1 MHFLRV
7 CTFCI
12 VFLIMVILLWR
23 RKKVVC
29 LRSKCTGWECK
40 HIITNV
46 PFLNEEECYKL
57 RKDADAKF
65 NIPVNHGKGYRTL
78 DTVDMEYDYQIDYT
92 FEEFKKIVGK
102 KADKIFELP
111 YLLNIPKKYTFYLD
125 NEHKNKE
132 IEEKYK
138 DNIIVR
144 RYKPGERTNLD
155 WHIDTEEISD
165 ITINVSL
172 SDPTNEYKGGELMVN
187 LDDKREVPWK
197 RKMGHATIHRFDVL
211 HKVNNVT
218 EGTRYSL
225 IIFMKKRLKD

>member
-12 VFLIMVILLWR
+12 VFLFIVILLWR

-57 RKDADAKF
+57 RQDADAKF
-65 NIPVNHGKGYRTL
+65 DIPVKHGEGYRTL
-78 DTVDMEYDYQIDYT
+78 DTVDMNYDYQIDYT
-92 FEEFKKIVGK
+92 FEELKTLLGK
-102 KADKIFELP
+102 KADDIFKLP
-111 YLLNIPKKYTFYLD
+111 SFLGISKKYTFYLE
-125 NEHKNKE
+125 NELGNKE
-132 IEEKYK
+132 MANKYK
-138 DNIIVR
+138 DNIIIR
-144 RYKPGERTNLD
+144 RYTPGERSNLN
-155 WHIDTEEISD
+155 WHLDQKDISD
-165 ITINVSL
+165 ITINVPL
-172 SDPTNEYKGGELMVN
+172 NDPKEYKGGELLVN
-187 LDDKREVPWK
+187 LDDKRIIPWE